1 MAAIWSAGAEC
12 RTWFLSVGGSGD
24 LSPKPRQAFDRN
36 RYVTRIET
44 RVYPKLEHT
53 GTPCDRFHP
62 GPYTSSVFRATA
74 RQARSRSTP
83 STSAITRIVIGTRYG
98 AFGRPRNGSGAR
110 YGASVSTRTRSS
122 GTSRSAARSP
132 SAFRKVTVPANDR
145 YQPRSTQRRAI
156 SASPEKQ
163 CKTVRSGAPTSS
175 RTASTSACASR
186 SWICLLYTSDAAA
199 ALLRVDLG
207 GRRIIKNKT

>member
-83 STSAITRIVIGTRYG
+83 STSAITRIVTGTRYG

-110 YGASVSTRTRSS
+110 YGAGPRHLGIAGEAV
-122 GTSRSAARSP
+122 GDG
-132 SAFRKVTVPANDR
+132 AFRRTHLLEDR
-145 YQPRSTQRRAI
+145 
-156 SASPEKQ
+156 EHLG
-163 CKTVRSGAPTSS
+163 VRVAV
-175 RTASTSACASR
+175 
-186 SWICLLYTSDAAA
+186 
-199 ALLRVDLG
+199 VDLQG
-207 GRRIIKNKT
+207 AVVREY